1 LVSHS
6 DKPIAIV
13 ESEKTAVISS
23 IFYPDYIWLA
33 TGGIQD
39 LNRRIWG
46 ATSLWKEKINN
57 IPALNRCVIS
67 NVLERIATDEDR
79 REGLDMAD
87 YLTRK

>member
-1 LVSHS
+1 M
-6 DKPIAIV
+6 P
-13 ESEKTAVISS
+13 SS

-33 TGGIQD
+33 TGGIQNLNPERCEILTGRKVVLFPD
-39 LNRRIWG
+39 LG
-46 ATSLWKEKINN
+46 ATSLWREKIKS
-57 IPALNRCVIS
+57 IPALSRCVIS